1 MIKKQSFFNAIIS
14 AFSVSVLAQV
24 IGLVRQILI
33 AAYFGISRGLDIYF
47 MTYAMATLA
56 VFSLG
61 PIFDT
66 VSVPHLVKTLEEKGY
81 DSFKKLTG
89 SIFSF
94 SLSFGFV
101 LGTIFILIVP
111 IAVKVMAVGF
121 SSEDKKAVLSMS
133 FYFLPWALIFLP
145 YYALCSFYKSI
156 RRFNIVFLGEIII
169 SVFSILAILAYHT
182 STRSL
187 PIAYF
192 TGYLAAFSML
202 FVVSF
207 KYFKRVG
214 RIFTSEMKDI
224 YRNFVELFGANQV
237 GSLSSVAERFLQS
250 FLPMGGISALAYSS
264 QITTNASGLLSFRDI
279 FLVPLSA
286 SKQRSEKLERAVI
299 GLILVSVPIMFFC
312 SFHAADIVTILF
324 KRGKFDINAAAITA
338 SALSIYMLTLLPA
351 TAGVPA
357 FRMFQVL
364 DRIKNTAVIYLFGF
378 FNFLILGTFFTF
390 YLKAGVVGLAWTV
403 AINAYLANAAT
414 FYLLNKHGIKINF
427 FRIAKYLG
435 YSSLVSLVILAIVQM
450 PNLSAK
456 LGIVGFLISGFVFS
470 LLIFIAHLPIRK
482 KIMSIAYGNGV

>member
-1 MIKKQSFFNAIIS
+1 MIKKQNFFNAIVS
-14 AFSVSVLAQV
+14 AFGVSVFAQFLG
-24 IGLVRQILI
+24 IIRQILI

-56 VFSLG
+56 VFALG

-66 VSVPHLVKTLEEKGY
+66 VSVPHLVKTLEEKGH
-81 DSFKKLTG
+81 DSFKRLTG

-94 SLSFGFV
+94 SVSFAFV
-101 LGTIFILIVP
+101 LGLIFILIVP

-121 SSEDKKAVLSMS
+121 SSEDKKAVLSLS

-156 RRFNIVFLGEIII
+156 RHFNIVFLGEIVI
-169 SVFSILAILAYHT
+169 SVFSILAIFVYHT

-202 FVVSF
+202 FIFSF

-214 RIFTSEMKDI
+214 RIFTSEMKNL
-224 YRNFVELFGANQV
+224 YRNFIELFGSNQV
-237 GSLSSVAERFLQS
+237 GSLSSIVERFLQS
-250 FLPMGGISALAYSS
+250 FLPTGGISALAYSS
-264 QITTNASGLLSFRDI
+264 QITANASGILSFRDI

-299 GLILVSVPIMFFC
+299 GLILVTVPIMLFC
-312 SFHAADIVTILF
+312 SYHAVDIVNILF

-364 DRIKNTAVIYLFGF
+364 DRIKNTAIVYLFGL
-378 FNFLILGTFFTF
+378 FNFLILGSFFTF
-390 YLKAGVVGLAWTV
+390 YLKAGIIGLAWTV
-403 AINAYLANAAT
+403 TINAYLANTMT
-414 FYLLNKHGIKINF
+414 FYLLYRHGIQIGF
-427 FRIAKYLG
+427 FRVAKYAV
-435 YSSLVSLVILAIVQM
+435 YSCGVSL
-450 PNLSAK
+450 
-456 LGIVGFLISGFVFS
+456 S
-470 LLIFIAHLPIRK
+470 LLYIIKALPAFTLWPIGQFMINGCVYFLFIALAHIPIAGRLRL
-482 KIMSIAYGNGV
+482 IIYGEVR